1 MYELCHS
8 VKCISFCGSPSQK
21 VTKVCKPLGMVIT
34 WIVEIG
40 QQTLISFY
48 LFQDF
53 FLCEPFL
60 KSLLI
65 FYNIASVLC
74 FGFLAKACGILVP
87 QPGIRLTL
95 LGLEGKVLSTGRPV
109 MSLDLTT
116 FLVFSGNYG
125 T

>member
-1 MYELCHS
+1 MYFFLWLTITEGDKS
-8 VKCISFCGSPSQK
+8 VQAPWHGDYLNCRNWSTNSYFFLSFSR
-21 VTKVCKPLGMVIT
+21 
-34 WIVEIG
+34 
-40 QQTLISFY
+40 
-48 LFQDF
+48 F

-87 QPGIRLTL
+87 QPGIRLTPL
-95 LGLEGKVLSTGRPV
+95 ALEDKVLTTGRPV